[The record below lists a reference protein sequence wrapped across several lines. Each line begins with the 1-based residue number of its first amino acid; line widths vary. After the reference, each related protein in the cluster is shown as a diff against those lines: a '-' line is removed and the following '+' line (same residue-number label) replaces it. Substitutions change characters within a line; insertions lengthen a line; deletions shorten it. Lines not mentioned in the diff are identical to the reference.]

1 MMHKSLATRE
11 SPEFINLQPLE
22 INPLMSS
29 CEIKVLY
36 LGENR
41 NHSYITKE
49 VATDMAKTLRGAPI
63 VGYFKEEKGDFRDHG
78 DRVIMDDEGIKFEC
92 MTKPYGFVAPDAKV
106 WFQKFEDTDEFGN
119 VETREYLMTTGYLW
133 TGQYEEA
140 KLAVEEGR
148 PQSMELDV
156 ETLDGHWSTNHKTGM
171 DFFIIN
177 DAIFSKLCILGE
189 DVEPC
194 FEGASVTAPE
204 VSKKFSLDDNFK
216 NTLYTMMQDLKF
228 ALEGGNNMDMEQNLV
243 VEETIEEVVAENEE
257 VVESVETEETPATE
271 FDSLNR
277 ETTPVAEVETPE
289 VVEEEIVEEETE
301 SAIEEEIETVVEEE
315 ITETEEI
322 VEEEVS
328 ENEEVVVEE
337 EISEEIL
344 EENDNSE
351 QSISTENEEYVEAT
365 QSSQE
370 NFAKSDDEDKKEDT
384 DEESNDEETD
394 TDDDKDD
401 EEDDKYNK
409 EDEEEKSK
417 CSLEEKYTA
426 LQAEFAEL
434 SSKYEAL
441 VEFKNQVDNEKKDAL
456 IASFYMLSEEDT
468 AEVVENK
475 AKYSL
480 DEIEAKLSVICVR
493 KKVNFDLDDTSKN
506 DNTVE
511 EENVMTYSLSNNDM
525 SSTPAW
531 ITALKNT
538 RDNRK

>member
-1 MMHKSLATRE
+1 MMHQSIATID

-22 INPLMSS
+22 INPLMSR

-49 VATDMAKTLRGAPI
+49 VAAEMAKTLRGAPI
-63 VGYFKEEKGDFRDHG
+63 VGYYKEEKEDFRDHG
-78 DRVIMDDEGIKFEC
+78 EKVVFDDEGMKFEC

-119 VETREYLMTTGYLW
+119 QLTREYLMTTGYLW
-133 TGQYEEA
+133 TGQFEEA
-140 KLAVEEGR
+140 KLAIDEGR

-156 ETLDGHWSTNHKTGM
+156 ETLDGHWSTNSNTGM

-204 VSKKFSLDDNFK
+204 VSKNFSLDNDFRK
-216 NTLYTMMQDLKF
+216 TLYTMMQDLKF

-243 VEETIEEVVAENEE
+243 VEETAEEVAVEETVTEEVVAETEE
-257 VVESVETEETPATE
+257 VEATVETETPAEEYTITDSLVREETPVTE
-271 FDSLNR
+271 EVKEEIT
-277 ETTPVAEVETPE
+277 ETEEVEETAVEEEETEVETVEEE
-289 VVEEEIVEEETE
+289 VVEEEIV
-301 SAIEEEIETVVEEE
+301 VEENL
-315 ITETEEI
+315 TED
-322 VEEEVS
+322 
-328 ENEEVVVEE
+328 
-337 EISEEIL
+337 
-344 EENDNSE
+344 DNSE
-351 QSISTENEEYVEAT
+351 QSILTETQDSIEDT

-370 NFAKSDDEDKKEDT
+370 NFAKSDDEEDK
-384 DEESNDEETD
+384 EESE
-394 TDDDKDD
+394 D
-401 EEDDKYNK
+401 EEDKEEEK
-409 EDEEEKSK
+409 VEEEDEDKKSK

-426 LQAEFAEL
+426 LQAEYEEL
-434 SSKYEAL
+434 NAKYTAL
-441 VEFKNQVDNEKKDAL
+441 VEFKENVENEKKDAL
-456 IASFYMLSEEDT
+456 IESFYMLSDEDK

-480 DEIEAKLSVICVR
+480 EDIEAKLSVICVR

-506 DNTVE
+506 DNIVE
-511 EENVMTYSLSNNDM
+511 DKDVMTYNITDAEA
-525 SSTPAW
+525 STPAW
-531 ITALKNT
+531 ISALKHT